1 MVAYVLVAV
10 SADVRRGLVRGAVV
24 VTQLVAH
31 DTPGASRSL
40 RVCSACPSREMPS
53 PVSSGHSGDSVAAA
67 PGAHDG
73 RGVVVC
79 A

>member
-1 MVAYVLVAV
+1 MSWAVVAYVLVAV

-40 RVCSACPSREMPS
+40 RVCSACPLT
-53 PVSSGHSGDSVAAA
+53 
-67 PGAHDG
+67 
-73 RGVVVC
+73 
-79 A
+79 